1 MHLADLKS
9 TRTGRAKKKKKK
21 MVKVLIFVGFN
32 SHTFTNYFKNI
43 LVFFVLRF

>member
-9 TRTGRAKKKKKK
+9 TRTGREKKKKK